1 MGTKSGIAI
10 AIVADKETGERKVA
24 IGSAESDM
32 LLVFNMEELKA
43 LHTGIIDAIA
53 YMEKHGDSITE
64 SVPEGAVRH

>member
-1 MGTKSGIAI
+1 MGTKRKIGIAI
-10 AIVADKETGERKVA
+10 VNDKIIGERRVA

-32 LLVFNMEELKA
+32 LLVFNLEELKA

-53 YMEKHGDSITE
+53 YMEKHGNNTTE

>member
-1 MGTKSGIAI
+1 MGTKRKIGIT
-10 AIVADKETGERKVA
+10 VVNNKTTGERRVA

-32 LLVFNMEELKA
+32 LLVFNLEELKA

-53 YMEKHGDSITE
+53 YMEKHGNNTTE

>member
-1 MGTKSGIAI
+1 MGTKQQIGIAI
-10 AIVADKETGERKVA
+10 GNDKTTGERRVA

-43 LHTGIIDAIA
+43 LHDGIVDAIA
-53 YMEKHGDSITE
+53 YMEKHGDNITE

>member
-1 MGTKSGIAI
+1 MGTKQESGIAI
-10 AIVADKETGERKVA
+10 VTDKTTGERRVA

-43 LHTGIIDAIA
+43 LQIALVDAIA
-53 YMEKHGDSITE
+53 YINEHGTHLTE

>member
-32 LLVFNMEELKA
+32 LLVFNMEELKT

-53 YMEKHGDSITE
+53 YMEKHGTNNTE
-64 SVPEGAVRH
+64 SVPEGTVRH

>member
-1 MGTKSGIAI
+1 MGTKRKIGIAI
-10 AIVADKETGERKVA
+10 VDDKTTGERRVA

-32 LLVFNMEELKA
+32 LLVFNLEELKA

-53 YMEKHGDSITE
+53 YINEHGTHATE